1 MLALKKLNKKQ
12 SILGL
17 IPMLNVLES
26 AGVNPETILHEHGI
40 SLDNMSGAA
49 LIDLSVELGIVADAL
64 AVSNDPLLGLK
75 AGKQVTFT
83 SYGTFAMLAM
93 SAPNFLE
100 TLKVST
106 QFQSLSL
113 LISHMTLHIERDWVE
128 LRYTVPDVPA
138 NLKYFIAD
146 RDLMGTYIFMR
157 EFMTDPSFY
166 LLGAGTARPK
176 PSGAQWR
183 EYREHI
189 DIEMQFD
196 QPYNWFRVPSSI
208 LSSSLKHSNHLAHR
222 FYRLQ
227 AQELLRMFYP
237 DSGDVVAQTKQILLG
252 YERQFPAVAD
262 MAKTFGFSERTYHRK
277 LDQAHTSYRELV
289 DNYKKERCLDLLS
302 QQKVSVAALAE
313 TMGYA
318 ESSSFL
324 RAFKRWTGT
333 TPKKYTA
340 QANSIGGERE
350 IT

>member
-1 MLALKKLNKKQ
+1 MDALKKLNKKQ

-26 AGVNPETILHEHGI
+26 AGVNPEKVLRKHGI

-49 LIDLSVELGIVADAL
+49 LIDLNVELDIVRDAL
-64 AVSNDPLLGLK
+64 AISNEPLLGLK
-75 AGKQVTFT
+75 AGRQVTFT

-100 TLKVST
+100 TLKVSA

-113 LISHMTLHIERDWVE
+113 LISHMTLHIEPDWVE
-128 LRYTVPDVPA
+128 LRYILPDVPQELR
-138 NLKYFIAD
+138 NFIAD

-157 EFMTDPSFY
+157 EFMTDPGFY

-176 PSGAQWR
+176 PTGAQWR

-189 DIEMQFD
+189 DIDMQFD
-196 QPYNWFRVPSSI
+196 QAYNWFRIPRSI
-208 LSSSLKHSNHLAHR
+208 MSRTLKHSNHLAHR
-222 FYRLQ
+222 FYTLQ
-227 AQELLRMFYP
+227 AYELMRKFYP

-252 YERQFPAVAD
+252 YERHFPAVSE
-262 MAKTFGFSERTYHRK
+262 MAKTFGVSERTYHRK
-277 LDQAHTSYRELV
+277 LDEANTSYRTLV
-289 DNYKKERCLDLLS
+289 DEYKKERCLDLLS
-302 QQKVSVAALAE
+302 QHKPSVASLAE
-313 TMGYA
+313 TLGYA

-333 TPKKYTA
+333 TPKQYR
-340 QANSIGGERE
+340 AN
-350 IT
+350 TD